1 LKTNT
6 TDDLI
11 ERALTGQSSA
21 FDELYER
28 FSSRLARYVRERIA
42 GRVASRVEPED
53 IVQETFAE
61 VFTRMGRVEP
71 RGRGTFFRLLTTIA
85 RRRIVDVDRR
95 LATRHENAVPSQ
107 TTIDDLEAAEWL
119 RSKCTGPLTALLRSE
134 ERDLCRR
141 AFDELPARAREIL
154 WMRLVEERGVA
165 EISRLT
171 GKSVGAIWVWFHR
184 ALKAWATRFNE
195 LRGE

>member
-1 LKTNT
+1 MKTNT
-6 TDDLI
+6 TDNLI
-11 ERALTGQSSA
+11 ERALTGQSAA

-28 FSSRLARYVRERIA
+28 FSSRLTRYVRERIA
-42 GRVASRVEPED
+42 GRVASRIEPED
-53 IVQETFAE
+53 IVQEAFAE
-61 VFTRMGRVEP
+61 VFTRMGRVQP

-85 RRRIVDVDRR
+85 RRRVVDVDRR
-95 LATRHENAVPSQ
+95 LATRREKTVGTRAPG
-107 TTIDDLEAAEWL
+107 DDSEAAEWL

-171 GKSVGAIWVWFHR
+171 GRSVGAVWVWFHR
-184 ALKAWATRFNE
+184 ALKSWATRFNE